1 MPANHLGFSLAEALS
16 DAEKIKTQ
24 RHNLANAKVE
34 AGYKSEDRASARAH
48 NIMVGKA
55 RGKAA
60 AQGSTD
66 QDWSDLSA
74 IDPKGAAEMRKLYDG
89 MTDQQREKFREQNER
104 TASMAVTV
112 LNSSPEKKSEMYKT
126 FISALPEDVAKT
138 FPAEYNESAMK
149 VAVSGMAAVDKIMGA
164 PSVVTQGTQDNLYN
178 KAGVFMGSKTNPN
191 KLSESAGKDG
201 KGGPKYSDLLREEKQ
216 MYDQAH
222 SILGGTFIEGP
233 NGEREIGKLDPTLA
247 PKVQAIYAKA
257 LSLWRAG
264 KVADRG
270 AAVSKAAELL
280 GLEIPQSLDDIKA
293 PPAAGTPEALGANP
307 MALDAY

>member
-1 MPANHLGFSLAEALS
+1 MPATHLGFSLAEALS
-16 DAEKIKTQ
+16 DAERIKTQ

-34 AGYKSEDRASARAH
+34 AGYKVEDRASAKAH
-48 NIMVGKA
+48 NVMVGKA
-55 RGKAA
+55 RGKAT
-60 AQGSTD
+60 AQGGTD

-89 MTDQQREKFREQNER
+89 MTEQQRERFREQNEK

-112 LNSSPEKKSEMYKT
+112 LNSKQENKNEMYKT
-126 FISALPEDVAKT
+126 FLELVPESVAKE
-138 FPAEYNESAMK
+138 FPSEYNESTMR
-149 VAVSGMAAVDKIMGA
+149 VAVSGMAAVDKVMGA

-191 KLSESAGKDG
+191 KLSEKAGKDG

-222 SILGGTFIEGP
+222 SILGGTFITGP

-247 PKVQAIYAKA
+247 PKVQAIFAKA

-264 KVADRG
+264 KVIDR
-270 AAVSKAAELL
+270 AEAVSKAAALL
-280 GLEIPQSLDDIKA
+280 GTDIPESRDDIKA
-293 PPAAGTPEALGANP
+293 PPAAGTPEARMGDPMNLGN
-307 MALDAY
+307 Y